1 VIDRLD
7 LSQRERRVLSA
18 ALYLLPIVLSLV
30 VVALVRDMWPPF
42 RQMAIMFFLGW
53 LLAFLLDPI
62 VTWLVNHF
70 PWLPRGPAA
79 ALTFIVVAGITIV
92 ATGLVAL
99 SFADSIAEFIERGP
113 AIVEELTEDLGTFQ
127 AWAESLGIPV
137 DAPELVD
144 ALVASLRTEL
154 DDILANALG
163 GSLTIVTLGTTI
175 IFIAV
180 VMVGSKASFLT
191 FSRRLVPSDSLPL
204 MDALTFAIARSFGG
218 YIRGQFGLA
227 IVYGVFVALIGLAF
241 GVPFLPFI
249 AVTTALLQTIP
260 FFGQLVSWIPLV
272 LVTFVFVPA
281 QILPVV
287 VIMAVGWLIMQ
298 NIVSPRV
305 MGSAVGLNPLVV
317 LAAVFLGGAIA
328 GPLGAVFGVPILAA
342 IVTVFVAWLD
352 HIHPEDALPPPSEAI
367 DLSPRPAEI
376 EQGHSEPDMMPQAR
390 VERTGSPP

>member
-1 VIDRLD
+1 LIDRLD
-7 LSQRERRVLSA
+7 LSHRERRAVSA
-18 ALYLLPIVLSLV
+18 ALYLLPVVLTLLTI
-30 VVALVRDMWPPF
+30 ALIRDMWPPF
-42 RQMAIMFFLGW
+42 RTIAVMFFLGW

-79 ALTFIVVAGITIV
+79 ALAFIAVAGIMIV

-99 SFADSIAEFIERGP
+99 SFADSITEVIEGGP
-113 AIVEELTEDLGTFQ
+113 SILENLTDELASLQ
-127 AWAESLGIPV
+127 AWAQTTGIPI
-137 DAPELVD
+137 DATELVD
-144 ALVASLRTEL
+144 ALVDSLRAEL

-180 VMVGSKASFLT
+180 VMVASKAPFLT
-191 FSRRLVPSDSLPL
+191 FTRRLVPTDSLPL
-204 MDALTFAIARSFGG
+204 MDALTLAIARSFGG

-227 IVYGVFVALIGLAF
+227 IVYGVIVALIALIF
-241 GVPFLPFI
+241 GIPFI
-249 AVTTALLQTIP
+249 PFIGVTTALLQTIP
-260 FFGQLVSWIPLV
+260 FFGQLVSWVPLV
-272 LVTFVFVPA
+272 LVTFVFLPE
-281 QILPVV
+281 QLLPVV
-287 VIMAVGWLIMQ
+287 VIMAVGWLLMQ

-305 MGSAVGLNPLVV
+305 MGSAVGLNPLIV

-352 HIHPEDALPPPSEAI
+352 HIHPEDALPPPAEDI
-367 DLSPRPAEI
+367 DLAPREFVLD
-376 EQGHSEPDMMPQAR
+376 QGHAEPDLTPQPEG
-390 VERTGSPP
+390 VRTGHA